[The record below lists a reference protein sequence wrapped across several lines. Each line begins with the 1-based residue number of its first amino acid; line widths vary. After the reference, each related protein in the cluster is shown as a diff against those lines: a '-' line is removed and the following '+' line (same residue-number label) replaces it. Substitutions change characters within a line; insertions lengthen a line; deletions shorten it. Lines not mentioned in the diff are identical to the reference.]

1 MKETREIT
9 SWTDL
14 TSFDLA
20 GYNDLGREQQSLEP
34 TRVVRKVADE
44 VPLANNGPSGMSE
57 LGGGGGGGARKEDQ
71 DDFRSEEG
79 VKLPLPSRL
88 VRIVARMV
96 DAYYPQQV
104 GRDDK
109 TGKEEAMQIEQ
120 ITFSPYRV
128 RESLVFDMDIYLD
141 WA

>member
-20 GYNDLGREQQSLEP
+20 GYNDLGREQP
-34 TRVVRKVADE
+34 RVVRKVADE